1 MVATIREISPLITGK
16 EEVYVC
22 VWGGELGGSKAQS
35 EVTT

>member
-22 VWGGELGGSKAQS
+22 GGGELGGSKAQS